1 MEKHTEILNNDEEF
15 KAISLRLK
23 ELRKSKGFNN
33 YEHIAFELN
42 MSRSAYWKME
52 SGKNFEIKTLIK
64 ICRLLDIT
72 LEDFFNG
79 IKLPSKSN
87 PSKK

>member
-1 MEKHTEILNNDEEF
+1 LGTEIVNNEEEF

-23 ELRKSKGFNN
+23 ELRKSKGYNN

-42 MSRSAYWKME
+42 MSRSAYWKLE

-64 ICRLLDIT
+64 VCKLLEIK
-72 LEDFFNG
+72 LEDFFKG
-79 IKLPSKSN
+79 IQLPKN
-87 PSKK
+87 QK

>member
-1 MEKHTEILNNDEEF
+1 MEKGTEIVNNEEEF

-23 ELRKSKGFNN
+23 ELRKSKGYNN

-42 MSRSAYWKME
+42 MSRSAYWKLE

-64 ICRLLDIT
+64 VCKLLEIT
-72 LEDFFNG
+72 LEDFFKG
-79 IKLPSKSN
+79 IQLPKN
-87 PSKK
+87 QK

>member
-1 MEKHTEILNNDEEF
+1 MEKGTEIVNNEEEF

-23 ELRKSKGFNN
+23 ELRKSKGYNN

-42 MSRSAYWKME
+42 MSRSAYWKLE

-64 ICRLLDIT
+64 VCRLLEIT
-72 LEDFFNG
+72 LEDFFKG
-79 IKLPSKSN
+79 IQLPKN
-87 PSKK
+87 QK

>member
-1 MEKHTEILNNDEEF
+1 MEKGTEIVNNEEEF

-23 ELRKSKGFNN
+23 ELRKSKGYNN

-42 MSRSAYWKME
+42 MSRSAYWKLE

-64 ICRLLDIT
+64 VCKLLEIK
-72 LEDFFNG
+72 LEDFFKG
-79 IKLPSKSN
+79 IQLPKN
-87 PSKK
+87 QK

>member
-1 MEKHTEILNNDEEF
+1 MEKGTEIANNDEEF

-23 ELRKSKGFNN
+23 ELRKSKGYNN

-42 MSRSAYWKME
+42 MSRSAYWKLE

-64 ICRLLDIT
+64 VCKLLEIT
-72 LEDFFNG
+72 LEDFFKG
-79 IKLPSKSN
+79 IQLPKAN
-87 PSKK
+87 FKTQK

>member
-1 MEKHTEILNNDEEF
+1 MEKGTEIINNEEEF

-23 ELRKSKGFNN
+23 ELRKSKGYNN

-42 MSRSAYWKME
+42 MSRSAYWKLE

-64 ICRLLDIT
+64 VCKLLEIT
-72 LEDFFNG
+72 LEDFFKG
-79 IKLPSKSN
+79 IQLPKTQ
-87 PSKK
+87 K

>member
-1 MEKHTEILNNDEEF
+1 MEKGIELLNNEEEF

-23 ELRKSKGFNN
+23 ELRKSKGYNN

-42 MSRSAYWKME
+42 MSRSAYWKLE

-64 ICRLLDIT
+64 VCKLLEIT
-72 LEDFFNG
+72 LEDFFKG
-79 IKLPSKSN
+79 IQLPKTQ
-87 PSKK
+87 K

>member
-1 MEKHTEILNNDEEF
+1 MEKGAEIVNNEEEF

-23 ELRKSKGFNN
+23 ELRKSKGYNN

-42 MSRSAYWKME
+42 MSRSAYWKLE

-64 ICRLLDIT
+64 VCRLLEIT
-72 LEDFFNG
+72 LEDFFKG
-79 IKLPSKSN
+79 IQLPKTQ
-87 PSKK
+87 K

>member
-1 MEKHTEILNNDEEF
+1 MEKGTEIVNNEEEF

-23 ELRKSKGFNN
+23 ELRKSKGYNN

-42 MSRSAYWKME
+42 MSRSAYWKLE

-64 ICRLLDIT
+64 VCRLLEIT
-72 LEDFFNG
+72 LEDFFKG
-79 IKLPSKSN
+79 IQIPKTQK
-87 PSKK
+87 

>member
-1 MEKHTEILNNDEEF
+1 MEKGTEIVNNEEEF

-23 ELRKSKGFNN
+23 ELRKSKGYNN

-42 MSRSAYWKME
+42 MSRSAYWKLE

-64 ICRLLDIT
+64 VCKLLDIT
-72 LEDFFNG
+72 LEDFFKG
-79 IKLPSKSN
+79 IQLPKTQ
-87 PSKK
+87 K

>member
-1 MEKHTEILNNDEEF
+1 MGTEIVNNEEEF

-23 ELRKSKGFNN
+23 ELRKSKGYNN

-42 MSRSAYWKME
+42 MSRSAYWKLE

-64 ICRLLDIT
+64 VCKLLEIK
-72 LEDFFNG
+72 LEDFFKG
-79 IKLPSKSN
+79 IQLPKN
-87 PSKK
+87 QK

>member
-1 MEKHTEILNNDEEF
+1 MEKGTEIVNNEEEF

-23 ELRKSKGFNN
+23 ELRKSKGYNN

-42 MSRSAYWKME
+42 MSRSAYWKLE

-64 ICRLLDIT
+64 VCRLLEIT
-72 LEDFFNG
+72 LEDFFKG
-79 IKLPSKSN
+79 IQLPKIQ
-87 PSKK
+87 K

>member
-1 MEKHTEILNNDEEF
+1 MEKGTELLNNEEEF

-23 ELRKSKGFNN
+23 ELRKSKGYNN

-42 MSRSAYWKME
+42 MSRSAYWKLE

-64 ICRLLDIT
+64 VCKLLEIT
-72 LEDFFNG
+72 LEDFFKG
-79 IKLPSKSN
+79 IQLPKTQ
-87 PSKK
+87 K

>member
-1 MEKHTEILNNDEEF
+1 MEKGTEIVNNEEEF

-23 ELRKSKGFNN
+23 ELRKSKGYNN

-42 MSRSAYWKME
+42 MSRSAYWKLE

-64 ICRLLDIT
+64 VCRLLEIT
-72 LEDFFNG
+72 LEDFFKG
-79 IKLPSKSN
+79 IQLPKTQ
-87 PSKK
+87 K